1 MRLEEKEWDLK
12 ETCMICIIQVK
23 PGFPF
28 FYLPPEKRSGLKIE
42 ALLIFHYLGFMRN
55 ISKTRTSCFIRGSK
69 HQETDESTRPQAEYF
84 YCLKVFE
91 TPDKTRSTSF

>member
-1 MRLEEKEWDLK
+1 MGVKRSMHDLYHTGK
-12 ETCMICIIQVK
+12 T
-23 PGFPF
+23 GFPF